1 MSDIKVGRVGSVDMV
16 KDLRKVTPWGL
27 YQKVIVIVH
36 QAVTMEDGSIA
47 MMNGFQV
54 GEKTFAIPLASEDGL
69 SLVSTRGHMVKGIGE
84 LDPQGS
90 RQVDLSK
97 TFVPFLITQFNL
109 CQELRPDPYAPPL
122 LVSWFNSLSQYTLPS
137 V

>member
-1 MSDIKVGRVGSVDMV
+1 
-16 KDLRKVTPWGL
+16 
-27 YQKVIVIVH
+27 
-36 QAVTMEDGSIA
+36 MEDGSIA

-109 CQELRPDPYAPPL
+109 CQELRPDPML
-122 LVSWFNSLSQYTLPS
+122 LLYWSHGLTPSPSIHFRVFRVLQPVLGTSFNQFLVMDYKEIFGIILLGSLCKIE
-137 V
+137 